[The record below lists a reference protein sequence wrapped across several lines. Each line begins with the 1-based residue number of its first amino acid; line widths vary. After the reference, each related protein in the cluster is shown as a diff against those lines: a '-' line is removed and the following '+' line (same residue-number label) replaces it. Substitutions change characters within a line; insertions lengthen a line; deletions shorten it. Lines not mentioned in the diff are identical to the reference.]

1 MKNYSRS
8 LSYDACINADDDD
21 DGTFAGMLGDTSD
34 ITDRLIS
41 DELLSIV
48 QSAKKTH
55 KGAVLKGIEAIEL
68 RIKGYSGAEI
78 ARMYGVKNNHV
89 TSWISKAVAVL
100 KNEHPEYVLQ

>member
-1 MKNYSRS
+1 M
-8 LSYDACINADDDD
+8 
-21 DGTFAGMLGDTSD
+21 
-34 ITDRLIS
+34 TDLLFS
-41 DELLSIV
+41 EELMSIV
-48 QSAKKTH
+48 LTAKKTH
-55 KGAVLKGIEAIEL
+55 NGAVLKVIEAIEL

>member
-21 DGTFAGMLGDTSD
+21 DGTFAGMLGDTTD

-89 TSWISKAVAVL
+89 TSWISKARAVL
-100 KNEHPEYVLQ
+100 IQECRSCGW